1 MSIEVVES
9 VNSITVTSTVPNTVS
24 TSSPGPQ
31 GPAGATG
38 ATGPAGATGATGP
51 QGPAGS
57 SFATYTHT
65 QASASATW
73 TIVHNLNCKP
83 SVTIV
88 DSGGNLQIGDVLYDS
103 DNQITLAFAAAFSGF
118 AYLN

>member
-1 MSIEVVES
+1 MSPVTVTQVS
-9 VNSITVTSTVPNTVS
+9 RNITVQS
-24 TSSPGPQ
+24 
-31 GPAGATG
+31 GAPTG
-38 ATGPAGATGATGP
+38 SAHG
-51 QGPAGS
+51 
-57 SFATYTHT
+57 TYTHT
-65 QASASATW
+65 QSSASATW

-88 DSGGNLQIGDVLYDS
+88 DSAGNVQIGEVLYDS